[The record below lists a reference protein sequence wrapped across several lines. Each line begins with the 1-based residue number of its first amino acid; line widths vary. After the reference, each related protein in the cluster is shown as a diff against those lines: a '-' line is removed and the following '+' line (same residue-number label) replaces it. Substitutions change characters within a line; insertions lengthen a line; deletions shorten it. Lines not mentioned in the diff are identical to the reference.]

1 MSFELGHPILYDAR
15 TKLPYDGYNTLLENV
30 ERSSNSYHTPLL
42 RTAEQ
47 SVALP
52 SYVEGQLGHVL
63 LAHLHVS
70 RYGDLQFLAS
80 GMPSSPAVPAWRNS

>member
-47 SVALP
+47 
-52 SYVEGQLGHVL
+52 YVEGQLGHVL
-63 LAHLHVS
+63 VAHLHVS

-80 GMPSSPAVPAWRNS
+80 QMPSSPAVPAWRNS